1 MMVGTRVKTLFK
13 NKSERK
19 RLLFYSLMIALPLAQ
34 VAIFYFGVNI
44 NSILLAFKEYEG
56 GDYHWIGFENFR
68 NVLTEI
74 FTDPT
79 AEWRFA
85 FKNTFIAWIVCT
97 GIGMTLALF
106 FSYYLFKK
114 GIGKNFFRVM
124 LFMPSIISSI
134 VMVIL
139 FTYFVDS
146 FIPELAMRYFG
157 AEIRG
162 LLSNP
167 DTTMLMIYLYN
178 ILMGF
183 GTNVLLLSSAMSSVS
198 DSIVE
203 AAQLD
208 GANNLQL
215 FWHVVFPQIFPTFV
229 TIFIVS
235 VANLFAN
242 QLNLYSF
249 YGAYAE
255 AKYVTVG
262 YLLYKR
268 TVSAANAQYPELAT
282 IGILLTIIIIPV
294 TLGLRK
300 LLEKVGPSDE

>member
-1 MMVGTRVKTLFK
+1 MKSIIK
-13 NKSERK
+13 SKSERK

-34 VAIFYFGVNI
+34 VLIFYFGVNI
-44 NSILLAFKEYEG
+44 NSILLAFKQYDG
-56 GDYHWIGFENFR
+56 TTGAYSWVGFDNFGR
-68 NVLTEI
+68 VLTEI

-85 FKNTFIAWIVCT
+85 FQNSFIAWIVCT
-97 GIGMTLALF
+97 SVGMTLALF
-106 FSYYLFKK
+106 FSYYIFKK
-114 GIGKNFFRVM
+114 GIGRNFFRVV

-139 FTYFVDS
+139 FTYVVDN
-146 FIPELAMRYFG
+146 FIPDVIFALFG
-157 AEIRG
+157 TEMRG

-167 DTTMLMIYLYN
+167 DTTMLMIYLYT

-183 GTNVLLLSSAMSSVS
+183 GTNVLLLSSAMSGIS
-198 DSIVE
+198 DSIIE

-208 GANNLQL
+208 GANNIRL
-215 FWHVVFPQIFPTFV
+215 FWHVVLPQVFPTFV

-235 VANLFAN
+235 IAQLFSN

-249 YGAYAE
+249 YGGYAE
-255 AKYVTVG
+255 AQYATVG

-268 TVSAANAQYPELAT
+268 TVSASYAEYPALAS
-282 IGILLTIIIIPV
+282 IGILLTIVIIPV
-294 TLGLRK
+294 TLGIRK

>member
-1 MMVGTRVKTLFK
+1 MKSIIK
-13 NKSERK
+13 SKSERK

-34 VAIFYFGVNI
+34 VLIFYFGVNI
-44 NSILLAFKEYEG
+44 NSILLAFKQYDG
-56 GDYHWIGFENFR
+56 TTGAYSWVGFDNFGR
-68 NVLTEI
+68 VLTEI

-85 FKNTFIAWIVCT
+85 FKNSFIAWIVCT
-97 GIGMTLALF
+97 SIGMTLALF
-106 FSYYLFKK
+106 FSYYIFKK
-114 GIGKNFFRVM
+114 GIGRNFFRVV

-139 FTYFVDS
+139 FTYVVDN
-146 FIPELAMRYFG
+146 FIPDVIFALFG
-157 AEIRG
+157 TEMRG

-167 DTTMLMIYLYN
+167 DTTMLMIYLYT

-183 GTNVLLLSSAMSSVS
+183 GTNVLLLSSAMSGIS
-198 DSIVE
+198 DSIIE

-208 GANNLQL
+208 GANNIRL
-215 FWHVVFPQIFPTFV
+215 FWHVVLPQVFPTFV

-235 VANLFAN
+235 IAQLFSN

-249 YGAYAE
+249 YGGYAE
-255 AKYVTVG
+255 AQYSTVG

-268 TVSAANAQYPELAT
+268 TVSASYAEYPALAA
-282 IGILLTIIIIPV
+282 IGILLTIVIIPV
-294 TLGLRK
+294 TLGIRK

>member
-1 MMVGTRVKTLFK
+1 MKSLIK
-13 NKSERK
+13 SKSERK

-34 VAIFYFGVNI
+34 VAVFYFGVNI
-44 NSILLAFKEYEG
+44 NSILLAFKEYDG
-56 GDYHWIGFENFR
+56 GTYSWVGFENFGK
-68 NVLTEI
+68 VFTEI
-74 FTDPT
+74 FTDPA

-85 FKNTFIAWIVCT
+85 FQNTFIAWAVCT

-106 FSYYLFKK
+106 FSYYIFKK

-139 FTYFVDS
+139 FQYFVDS
-146 FIPELAMRYFG
+146 FIPELVFELFG
-157 AEIRG
+157 TEMRG

-178 ILMGF
+178 IMMGF
-183 GTNVLLLSSAMSSVS
+183 GTNVLLLSGAMAAVPDSV
-198 DSIVE
+198 IE

-208 GANNLQL
+208 GANHFQL
-215 FWHVVFPQIFPTFV
+215 FCHVVFPQIFPTFV

-235 VANLFAN
+235 VASLFSN

-249 YGAYAE
+249 YGSYAE
-255 AKYVTVG
+255 ARYATVG

-268 TVSAANAQYPELAT
+268 TVSAAYAEYPELAT
-282 IGILLTIIIIPV
+282 IGIILTLIIVPI

>member
-1 MMVGTRVKTLFK
+1 MTLSTRVKTLLHS
-13 NKSERK
+13 KSERK
-19 RLLFYSLMIALPLAQ
+19 RLLFYALVIALPLAQ

-56 GDYHWIGFENFR
+56 GSYHWVGPDNFKR
-68 NVLTEI
+68 VLTEI
-74 FTDPT
+74 FTDST

-85 FKNTFIAWIVCT
+85 FKNTFVAWIVCT

-106 FSYYLFKK
+106 FSYYIFKK

-146 FIPELAMRYFG
+146 FIPEFLMRYFDT
-157 AEIRG
+157 EIRG
-162 LLSNP
+162 LLSDP
-167 DTTMLMIYLYN
+167 RTTMFMIYLYN

-198 DSIVE
+198 DSTVE

-208 GANNLQL
+208 GANNLRL
-215 FWHVVFPQIFPTFV
+215 FWHVVLPQIFPTFV

-255 AKYVTVG
+255 ARLGTVG

-282 IGILLTIIIIPV
+282 IGLLLTIVIIPL

-300 LLEKVGPSDE
+300 FLEKVGPSDE

>member
-1 MMVGTRVKTLFK
+1 MKAKGFL
-13 NKSERK
+13 SQRK
-19 RLLFYSLMIALPLAQ
+19 RMRMAFIVCGIAIPILNFFVFWIPT
-34 VAIFYFGVNI
+34 NI
-44 NSILLAFKEYEG
+44 NSLIMAFEVNSPEG
-56 GDYHWIGFENFR
+56 TKFGFDYFSMLFNEFGNPFSRISGAVVN
-68 NVLTEI
+68 TII
-74 FTDPT
+74 F
-79 AEWRFA
+79 FCV
-85 FKNTFIAWIVCT
+85 NTFIKLPLCF
-97 GIGMTLALF
+97 L
-106 FSYYLFKK
+106 FSYFIYKKILGYKVFRYVFYL
-114 GIGKNFFRVM
+114 
-124 LFMPSIISSI
+124 PSIISSI

-146 FIPELAMRYFG
+146 FIPEIAMRWFG
-157 AEIRG
+157 SEIRG

-242 QLNLYSF
+242 QLNLFSF
-249 YGAYAE
+249 YGSYAE

-268 TVSAANAQYPELAT
+268 TVSAANAQYPDLAT

>member
-1 MMVGTRVKTLFK
+1 MKSIIK
-13 NKSERK
+13 SKSERK

-34 VAIFYFGVNI
+34 VLIFYFGVNI
-44 NSILLAFKEYEG
+44 NSILLAFKQYDG
-56 GDYHWIGFENFR
+56 TTGAYSWVGFDNFGR
-68 NVLTEI
+68 VLTEI

-85 FKNTFIAWIVCT
+85 FQNSFIAWIVCT
-97 GIGMTLALF
+97 SIGMTLALF
-106 FSYYLFKK
+106 FSYYIFKK
-114 GIGKNFFRVM
+114 GIGRNFFRVV

-139 FTYFVDS
+139 FTYVVDN
-146 FIPELAMRYFG
+146 FIPDVIFALFG
-157 AEIRG
+157 TEMRG
-162 LLSNP
+162 LLSNL
-167 DTTMLMIYLYN
+167 DTTMLMIYLYT

-183 GTNVLLLSSAMSSVS
+183 GTNVLLLSSAMSGIS
-198 DSIVE
+198 DSIIE

-208 GANNLQL
+208 GANNIRL
-215 FWHVVFPQIFPTFV
+215 FWHVVLPQVFPTFV

-235 VANLFAN
+235 IAQLFSN

-249 YGAYAE
+249 YGGYAE
-255 AKYVTVG
+255 AQYATVG

-268 TVSAANAQYPELAT
+268 TVSASYAEYPALAS
-282 IGILLTIIIIPV
+282 IGILLTIVIIPV
-294 TLGLRK
+294 TLGIRK

>member
-1 MMVGTRVKTLFK
+1 MKSIIK
-13 NKSERK
+13 SKSERK

-34 VAIFYFGVNI
+34 VLIFYFGVNI
-44 NSILLAFKEYEG
+44 NSILLAFKQYDG
-56 GDYHWIGFENFR
+56 TTGAYSWVGFDNFGR
-68 NVLTEI
+68 VLTEI

-85 FKNTFIAWIVCT
+85 FQNSVIAWIVCT
-97 GIGMTLALF
+97 SIGMTLALF
-106 FSYYLFKK
+106 FSYYIFKK
-114 GIGKNFFRVM
+114 GIGRNFFRVV

-139 FTYFVDS
+139 FTYVVDN
-146 FIPELAMRYFG
+146 FIPDVIFALFG
-157 AEIRG
+157 TEMRG
-162 LLSNP
+162 LLSNL
-167 DTTMLMIYLYN
+167 DTTMLMIYLYT

-183 GTNVLLLSSAMSSVS
+183 GTNVLLLSSAMSGIS
-198 DSIVE
+198 DSIIE

-208 GANNLQL
+208 GANNIRL
-215 FWHVVFPQIFPTFV
+215 FWHVVLPQVFPTFV

-235 VANLFAN
+235 IAQLFSN

-249 YGAYAE
+249 YGGYAE
-255 AKYVTVG
+255 AQYATVG

-268 TVSAANAQYPELAT
+268 TVSASYAEYPALAS
-282 IGILLTIIIIPV
+282 IGILLTIVIIPV
-294 TLGLRK
+294 TLGIRK